1 MSSFLIVIL
10 LSFTTIGYSQEWES
24 IYSSNDGI
32 EVFFKNQSKNLVWV
46 KTTNVDVDKGDMLN
60 SEIVKGQRIRL
71 IKFNC
76 QDKKM
81 GIIATIEYDNNGEV
95 IFSNQKE
102 EILVDME
109 YPYPDTFNEFILKK
123 YCNSK
128 K

>member
-1 MSSFLIVIL
+1 MSSFLIIIL
-10 LSFTTIGYSQEWES
+10 LSFTTIGYSQEWKS
-24 IYSSNDGI
+24 IHKSNDGI

-46 KTTNVDVDKGDMLN
+46 KTTNIDVDKGDILN

-81 GIIATIEYDNNGEV
+81 GVIATIEYDNNGEE
-95 IFSNQKE
+95 IFSNQKK